1 LLVADTAADA
11 VPVRAGRLREQ
22 GVAATAAG
30 HPATGARHLRR
41 CLRMLGYPTAGAD
54 RSDLVARTLISL
66 AHAEAEQGR
75 VAAGLG
81 LLDEAEMLLAPTDR
95 GLLLQQRG
103 LLLLRL
109 GRRADA
115 LALLDAAI
123 PLLAG
128 TGPSIV
134 LARTLLNRSALHLAG
149 GHVGPARDD
158 LRRCSA
164 ICDAEG
170 FDLLGAKARHNIG
183 YCDMLAGDLP
193 AALRTF
199 DEAGR
204 RYHAHGPGF
213 LPVLLIDK
221 AKALLAAGLA
231 EEAGRELD
239 DVLRLSR
246 EQRLSQDHAEAELL
260 RAQVALASGD
270 LATAGTW
277 AARASTHARRR
288 GNDAWTALADLTRL
302 RVRHRIGR
310 APGAV
315 AGRAVL
321 LAGRLRALGLD
332 DDAAA
337 ADLLAIRALLR
348 AGRLLAAQRAA
359 AGLPPVRRSA
369 PLETR
374 LLHRLT
380 RAELA
385 VAGGERGPALRQAR
399 AGLGDL
405 HRHRARLGS
414 VDLQSGSAALGVELA
429 RLGLDGALDS
439 GSPRLVFAWS
449 ERSRGQAFRV
459 KPVRPP
465 TDPATADAVAELRHL
480 HRLIRE
486 AEIAGRPE
494 PALRQRRPEPALRQ
508 RRADLER
515 YVTERTWQAA
525 GTGESSATATFE
537 DVAAEAAAAGRTMMI
552 FLERGKRLAALVIRD
567 GLARLRDLGDA
578 TVAEEASR
586 RLLGD
591 LDALAGRRLPVR
603 MHDVVLAS
611 VHRQRDTLT
620 EHLLLPV
627 ADLLGDD
634 DVVLVPTGWL
644 SAVPWGVLPPL
655 TGRPVTVA
663 PSASVWLAGRRGAR
677 DRSPAGPPLLV
688 AGPYLAH
695 APAEVHAIAA
705 IDPASRVLTGEAATV
720 EATVRGADGAS
731 VVHFAAH
738 GHHEPENVLFSRL
751 DLADG
756 PLMAYDLQ
764 HLSAPPRHAVLSA
777 CDVGRTVVRAGD
789 EILGFTA
796 ALLYAGTSSVV
807 SSLVR
812 VPDET
817 VANVMIAYHRA
828 VAGGAEPARA
838 LATASLAA
846 PLVPFVC
853 FGGG

>member
-1 LLVADTAADA
+1 MLVADT
-11 VPVRAGRLREQ
+11 VVLRAGQLRER

-54 RSDLVARTLISL
+54 HSDLVARTLISL

-81 LLDEAEMLLAPTDR
+81 LLDEAAALLAPTDR

-128 TGPSIV
+128 AGPGIV
-134 LARTLLNRSALHLAG
+134 LARTLLNRSALYLAG

-204 RYHAHGPGF
+204 RYLAHGPGF

-231 EEAGRELD
+231 EEAARELD
-239 DVLRLSR
+239 DVLRRSR

-270 LATAGTW
+270 LATAGIW
-277 AARASTHARRR
+277 AGRASTHARRR

-302 RVRHRIGR
+302 WVRYRLGRV
-310 APGAV
+310 PGAV
-315 AGRAVL
+315 AGQAAL
-321 LAGRLRALGLD
+321 LAGRLRALGLG

-348 AGRLLAAQRAA
+348 AGRVPAAQRAA

-405 HRHRARLGS
+405 HRQRARLGS
-414 VDLQSGSAALGVELA
+414 VDLQSGTAALGVELA
-429 RLGLDGALDS
+429 RLGLDTAVDS

-465 TDPATADAVAELRHL
+465 TDPAAADAVAELRHL

-486 AEIAGRPE
+486 EEIAEISVPH
-494 PALRQRRPEPALRQ
+494 RRPEPALRQ
-508 RRADLER
+508 RRAELER

-525 GTGESSATATFE
+525 GTGESSATATFD
-537 DVAAEAAAAGRTMMI
+537 DVADEAAAVGRTVMI
-552 FLERGKRLAALVIRD
+552 FLERGERLAALVIRD
-567 GLARLRDLGDA
+567 GDARLRDLGDA

-591 LDALAGRRLPVR
+591 LDALAGRRLPGR
-603 MHDVVLAS
+603 MHDVVVAS
-611 VHRQRDTLT
+611 VHRQRDILT

-627 ADLLGDD
+627 TDLLGDD

-663 PSASVWLAGRRGAR
+663 PSASVWKACRRAAT
-677 DRSPAGPPLLV
+677 DRPAAGPPLLV

-695 APAEVHAIAA
+695 AAAEVHAIAA

-731 VVHFAAH
+731 VAHFAAH

-817 VANVMIAYHRA
+817 VANVMVGYHRA

>member
-1 LLVADTAADA
+1 LLVADTLADT
-11 VPVRAGRLREQ
+11 VLVRAGRLREQ
-22 GVAATAAG
+22 GVAATNAG

-41 CLRMLGYPTAGAD
+41 CLRMLGYPGAAPG

-75 VAAGLG
+75 VTAGLG
-81 LLDEAEMLLAPTDR
+81 LLDEAETLLAPGDR

-103 LLLLRL
+103 LLLYRL

-115 LALLDAAI
+115 VALLDAAI

-128 TGPSIV
+128 AGPSIV

-164 ICDAEG
+164 IADAEG

-183 YCDMLAGDLP
+183 YCEMLAGDLP

-204 RYHAHGPGF
+204 RYLAHGPGF

-246 EQRLSQDHAEAELL
+246 EQRLSQDYAEAELL

-277 AARASTHARRR
+277 EERASTHARRR

-302 RVRHRIGR
+302 RIRYRTGR
-310 APGAV
+310 SPGAV
-315 AGRAVL
+315 AGRAAR
-321 LAGRLRALGLD
+321 LAGRLRALGLGD
-332 DDAAA
+332 DGAT

-348 AGRLLAAQRAA
+348 AGRRTDAEHAA
-359 AGLPPVRRSA
+359 ATLLPVRRTTQ
-369 PLETR
+369 LETR

-385 VAGGERGPALRQAR
+385 VAAGERGPALRQAR

-429 RLGLDGALDS
+429 RVGLDSALDS

-465 TDPATADAVAELRHL
+465 TDPATAEAVAELRHL

-486 AEIAGRPE
+486 AEIVGR
-494 PALRQRRPEPALRQ
+494 QEPALRQ
-508 RRADLER
+508 RRAELER
-515 YVTERTWQAA
+515 FVTERTWQAA
-525 GTGESSATATFE
+525 GTGESRATATFD
-537 DVAAEAAAAGRTMMI
+537 DVAAGAAAARRTVVI
-552 FLERGKRLAALVIRD
+552 FLERGKRLAALVVRD
-567 GLARLRDLGDA
+567 GAARLRDLGDA
-578 TVAEEASR
+578 AVAEEASR

-591 LDALAGRRLPVR
+591 LDALAGRRLPGR
-603 MHDVVLAS
+603 MHDVVIAS

-620 EHLLLPV
+620 EHLLAP
-627 ADLLGDD
+627 AIDLLGDD

-663 PSASVWLAGRRGAR
+663 PSASVWLAGRRAATS
-677 DRSPAGPPLLV
+677 RSAAGPPLLV
-688 AGPYLAH
+688 AGPHLAH

-720 EATVRGADGAS
+720 ATTVHGADGAS

-764 HLSAPPRHAVLSA
+764 HLAAPPRHAVLSA

-817 VANVMIAYHRA
+817 VANVMVGYHRA

-853 FGGG
+853 FGSG